1 MGTPQFA
8 VPTLEAILN
17 SHHQVV
23 GVVTQPDRQ
32 RGRGKKL
39 LPTPVKQFALDNHLS
54 PILQPEKMK
63 DPAFVTALQALD
75 ADVFV
80 VVAFRILPEIVFAM
94 PSHGTINLH
103 PSLLPKF
110 RGAAPLNWTIIQGEE
125 STGITTIYI
134 KKEIDAGNIIIQ
146 QPFPLVPN
154 ETVGELHDRI
164 APVGAQVVLDSLAQ
178 IAAGTVAVSIQDNDL
193 ATPAPKLTKETC
205 HLDFNQ
211 PAESVKNWIHGL
223 SPVPG
228 AFTYYD
234 GQLLKLFRASVI
246 ESTKN
251 VTPGTILK
259 AADGEIHIACRDSA
273 ISVHELQLQGKKRL
287 TTDVFLRGNQLQE
300 GIVCL

>member
-23 GVVTQPDRQ
+23 GVVTQPDRR
-32 RGRGKKL
+32 RGRGKKFM
-39 LPTPVKQFALDNHLS
+39 PPPVKQFALDHHLS

-63 DPAFVTALQALD
+63 DPKFIDALQALD
-75 ADVFV
+75 AEVFV

-125 STGITTIYI
+125 NTGITTIFI

-146 QPFPLVPN
+146 KPFPLVSN

-164 APVGAQVVLDSLAQ
+164 APAGAQVVLDSLAQ
-178 IAAGTVAVSIQDNDL
+178 IADDTVEVSVQNSDL

-205 HLDFNQ
+205 HLDFDQ

-228 AFTYYD
+228 AFTYYN

-246 ESTKN
+246 ASAKDAA
-251 VTPGTILK
+251 PGTILK
-259 AADGEIHIACRDSA
+259 ATDGEIQIACRDSA
-273 ISVHELQLQGKKRL
+273 ISIHELQLQGKKRL
-287 TTDVFLRGNQLQE
+287 TSDVFLRGNQLQE
-300 GIVCL
+300 GTVCR